1 MVAALALGNYCLERS
16 LGSGPSATVYLAR
29 DTRDGHW
36 VALKVMS
43 HLGSDE
49 GAERSE
55 QRHRFVHEATTI
67 RRLQHPDIV
76 TVQDAGETAGA
87 SWLAMDLA
95 PGHPLERYTHPQH
108 LLPVAVA
115 VRIAERV
122 ARALAHTHAQG
133 VVHRDLKPSNV
144 LVDLPT
150 DSLKLTDFGTAR
162 LLDTR
167 RTGTEFMLGTPVYM
181 APELLIGNVATA
193 ATDLYA
199 LGVLLFELLT
209 GQRPYASSS
218 MGELLRLVVNAMAPD
233 VRLLRPELPAALAEA
248 VARMLRKS
256 PADRPSSGDAAAD
269 ELKAVRATLPASP
282 TAPTQGQAPLPY

>member
-1 MVAALALGNYCLERS
+1 
-16 LGSGPSATVYLAR
+16 
-29 DTRDGHW
+29 
-36 VALKVMS
+36 
-43 HLGSDE
+43 
-49 GAERSE
+49 
-55 QRHRFVHEATTI
+55 
-67 RRLQHPDIV
+67 
-76 TVQDAGETAGA
+76 
-87 SWLAMDLA
+87 
-95 PGHPLERYTHPQH
+95 
-108 LLPVAVA
+108 
-115 VRIAERV
+115 
-122 ARALAHTHAQG
+122 

-150 DSLKLTDFGTAR
+150 DSVKLTDFGTAR

-218 MGELLRLVVNAMAPD
+218 MGELLRLVVNATAPD
-233 VRLLRPELPAALAEA
+233 VRLLRPELPAALAAA

-269 ELKAVRATLPASP
+269 ELKAVLATLPASP
-282 TAPTQGQAPLPY
+282 TAPAQGQAPLPY